1 MLGALSSN
9 PRSNIFL
16 FPFEVWNF
24 IVILSKKTPAEITG
38 VQIWQNFSKHALGIK
53 KLQISVLYEVFIYQ
67 LRIVFCGSDLWFFVI
82 FRMRPPAEIF
92 TDKLTGNK
100 IKIFEINSLKR
111 FPLILRISKQD
122 MKTCTKNNDTK
133 WLRIKI
139 LLVEKS
145 YLSTARATVS
155 DKVLNSVANSEIQI

>member
-1 MLGALSSN
+1 M
-9 PRSNIFL
+9 
-16 FPFEVWNF
+16 
-24 IVILSKKTPAEITG
+24 
-38 VQIWQNFSKHALGIK
+38 GIK

-139 LLVEKS
+139 LLVEKI

-155 DKVLNSVANSEIQI
+155 DKVLNSVANSEIQILNISCFIYFLKTNFYHENYLVLFNFVKSFWLKMSESKLSTR

>member
-1 MLGALSSN
+1 
-9 PRSNIFL
+9 
-16 FPFEVWNF
+16 
-24 IVILSKKTPAEITG
+24 
-38 VQIWQNFSKHALGIK
+38 
-53 KLQISVLYEVFIYQ
+53 
-67 LRIVFCGSDLWFFVI
+67 
-82 FRMRPPAEIF
+82 MRPPAEIF
-92 TDKLTGNK
+92 TDKPTGNK

-139 LLVEKS
+139 LLVEKI